1 MRSRAARCAIRG
13 FLSVEQNAVGNTYS
27 GKSQPTTDAIVAF
40 DLKTGRLL
48 WARQLHPDDV
58 YGCWNNEP
66 NCGSTQ
72 GPDFDF
78 GASAAFVNLPDG
90 KDALIAGQK
99 SGIGYA
105 LDPDKEGE
113 ILWQYRAG
121 RGGTLGGIEWGVAA
135 DSEYA

>member
-1 MRSRAARCAIRG
+1 MRSRAARCAIRR

-48 WARQLHPDDV
+48 WA
-58 YGCWNNEP
+58 
-66 NCGSTQ
+66 Q